1 MKTEFGT
8 PVNDDEYPLLC
19 VCGDSWLHHV
29 RVDTF
34 ERSEDADEGLH
45 VTTTGDN
52 VTVNRMLLGNP
63 STRRQGLI
71 IYFFCEVCP
80 ARPRLLISQHKGQT
94 FFDFQRE

>member
-1 MKTEFGT
+1 MRTEFEA

-29 RVDTF
+29 GVEIFDRA
-34 ERSEDADEGLH
+34 EDASDGLH
-45 VTTTGDN
+45 VSTTGTS
-52 VTVNRMLLGNP
+52 VVVNRALAGNP
-63 STRRQGLI
+63 SDRRDGLI
-71 IYFFCEVCP
+71 IYFECEVCP